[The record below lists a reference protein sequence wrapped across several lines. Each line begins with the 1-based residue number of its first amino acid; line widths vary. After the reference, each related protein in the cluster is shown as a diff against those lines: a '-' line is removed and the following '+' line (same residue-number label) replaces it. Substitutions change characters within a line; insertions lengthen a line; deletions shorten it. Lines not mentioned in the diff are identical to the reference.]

1 MVIFGAWALGGGYW
15 GQADDEA
22 SVAAIRAG
30 LDAGLDALDTA
41 PIYGLGRS
49 EEVVGRAIAGRRD
62 EIKLLTKIGLR
73 WDCPDGQFFLEGQ
86 GADGKPFKVFR
97 NSRPESVKLEVERSL
112 TRLGVER
119 LDLVQVHWHD
129 DTTPVAETMGAL
141 SELIDAGK
149 IAAAGVSNYDVAQM
163 GLARAGLGDHPLA
176 SNQVKY
182 SLLAREIEADVL
194 PAARAR
200 NVAVLA
206 YSPLEQGLLTGKV
219 GPDRSFGDDEG
230 RSRRPTFLPDNRA
243 RVNDVL
249 RRVVA
254 PVAAA
259 HDATL
264 AQTVIAWTVAQPG
277 LTAAIVGARTP
288 DQARE
293 NAGAGDLL
301 LDADELGAIDA
312 AFAGLELALPEAG
325 S

>member
-15 GQADDEA
+15 GAADDEA

-30 LDAGLDALDTA
+30 LDAGIDALDTA

-49 EEVVGRAIAGRRD
+49 EQVVGRAIAGRRD
-62 EIKLLTKIGLR
+62 EIRLLTKVGLR

-86 GADGKPFKVFR
+86 GADGRPFKVFR
-97 NSRPESVKLEVERSL
+97 NSRPESVRLEVERSL
-112 TRLGVER
+112 VRLGVER
-119 LDLVQVHWHD
+119 LDLCQVHWHD
-129 DTTPVAETMGAL
+129 DTTPVADTMGAL
-141 SELIDAGK
+141 AELIDAGK
-149 IAAAGVSNYDVAQM
+149 IAAAGVSNYDAAQVEQ
-163 GLARAGLGDHPLA
+163 ARAGLGRHPLA

-182 SLLAREIEADVL
+182 SLAAREIENDVL
-194 PAARAR
+194 PACRAR

-219 GPDRSFGDDEG
+219 GPGRTFGADEG
-230 RSRRPTFLPDNRA
+230 RSRRPTFEARNRA
-243 RVNDVL
+243 AVNAVL
-249 RRVVA
+249 QRVVA

-259 HDATL
+259 HGASL
-264 AQTVIAWTVAQPG
+264 AQVVIAWTVAQPG

-288 DQARE
+288 QQARE

-301 LDADELGAIDA
+301 LTGDELAAIDA
-312 AFAGLELALPEAG
+312 AFAGLELSLPEAA